1 MMNAVNNNTTFE
13 QRVLEYSD
21 SLMYQA
27 KNLTRS
33 MVDAEDLV
41 QETLLKAFNNKDKFV
56 DERYIKAWL
65 SKIMTNVYIDKYRTK
80 RYQSEDTCEFLPEND
95 YTMYSNEAETLLED
109 ENVEAFVYDSLC
121 DKPDLLNTF
130 NLFRSDY
137 SYKEISDMLDIPE
150 GTVKS
155 RLNKAKT
162 ILRDKI
168 TNR

>member
-1 MMNAVNNNTTFE
+1 MNAVNNNTTFE
-13 QRVLEYSD
+13 QRVLEYSS

-41 QETLLKAFNNKDKFV
+41 QETLLKAFNNRDKFI
-56 DERYIKAWL
+56 DDRYIKAWL

-80 RYQSEDTCEFLPEND
+80 RYQSEDTCEFMPEND
-95 YTMYSNEAETLLED
+95 YTTHSNAGESVLED
-109 ENVEAFVYDSLC
+109 ENVEMFVYDNLG
-121 DKPDLLNTF
+121 DKPELLTTF
-130 NLFRSDY
+130 NLFRNDY
-137 SYKEISDMLDIPE
+137 SYREISEMLNIPE

-155 RLNKAKT
+155 RLNKAKS

-168 TNR
+168 ENR